1 MSDRTKIYRSTSR
14 RSTDARWEGR
24 NINILVFT
32 GHNEPV
38 VGTSLQP
45 TKRAESLGVLKA
57 LQAGGR
63 RAFNSDDFS
72 PSPRERLLANG
83 FLLGVMKDWLILS
96 GPSLARR
103 RQHTVVRRRF
113 GSSPAGDMVRSGSAT
128 CNRGWRRDVRADLQN
143 NSLRKKLLDLVR
155 GPSFKVLSAR
165 ANKSRDSV
173 LLESANIRRHAGEAL
188 ASLKQG
194 QLSSPDVLG
203 RLPYF
208 AVRKAR
214 SRCERWLGTVAGGG
228 QCPRVI
234 RI

>member
-1 MSDRTKIYRSTSR
+1 M
-14 RSTDARWEGR
+14 
-24 NINILVFT
+24 
-32 GHNEPV
+32 
-38 VGTSLQP
+38 
-45 TKRAESLGVLKA
+45 LKA

-63 RAFNSDDFS
+63 RVFNSDDFS
-72 PSPRERLLANG
+72 PNPLLRASSRKRISVGRHERLVD
-83 FLLGVMKDWLILS
+83 FIR
-96 GPSLARR
+96 PSLARR

-113 GSSPAGDMVRSGSAT
+113 GNSQAGDMVRSGSAT
-128 CNRGWRRDVRADLQN
+128 CNRGWHRDVRADLEN
-143 NSLRKKLLDLVR
+143 SSLRKKLLDLVR
-155 GPSFKVLSAR
+155 GPSLKALSAR

-214 SRCERWLGTVAGGG
+214 SRSQRWLGTVAGGG